1 MTIPPSVRE
10 RAVTETTE
18 SVKAAMVISGADKRR
33 YGQLKLDLSNN
44 YLLGT
49 DQYPDTLEK
58 AVNLLTNYQAPPK
71 LHQMR
76 AHPRDGDVAFLQRI
90 DYGRVRGGRSGR

>member
-1 MTIPPSVRE
+1 MTIPPLVRE

-33 YGQLKLDLSNN
+33 YGQLKLDLASD
-44 YLLGT
+44 YLLGA

-58 AVNLLTNYQAPPK
+58 AVNLLTNYQTPPK

-76 AHPRDGDVAFLQRI
+76 AHHTDYGIAFL
-90 DYGRVRGGRSGR
+90 